1 MFASSWNEAFF
12 TAGMAV
18 ALVLRWRKDRA
29 DLEDRLLPLSYTV
42 SRLAERD
49 SGRLLSKKLDDIAET
64 LGELLRDDRRRRY
77 MNSP

>member
-1 MFASSWNEAFF
+1 MFASSWTEAFF
-12 TAGMAV
+12 TAGMVV

-29 DLEDRLLPLSYTV
+29 DLEDRLLALSYTV

-49 SGRLLSKKLDDIAET
+49 GGPLLSKKLDDIAET
-64 LGELLRDDRRRRY
+64 LGELLKDERRQRS